1 MIISYT
7 TFSWT
12 VSTFVFLFAL
22 SLREGL
28 IFFFKAF
35 VFFSALVFLH
45 FVFILHMTHFF
56 LFLYSPFETIRSP
69 ESHLVNISILKPVSV
84 MLIWILMIIW
94 SEFPLLIGSCLTW
107 TVFLFNFSR
116 HGVGLFILIS
126 KERTDSLWWT
136 WVSLDIGLFSLVLC
150 LS

>member
-28 IFFFKAF
+28 IFFYKAF

-56 LFLYSPFETIRSP
+56 LFLYSPFETIRSL

-84 MLIWILMIIW
+84 MFIWILMIIW

-107 TVFLFNFSR
+107 AVFLFNFSR
-116 HGVGLFILIS
+116 HDVGLFILIS

-136 WVSLDIGLFSLVLC
+136 WGSLDIGLFSLVLC